1 MEEHIH
7 EFICKKK
14 KEIRPFHSI
23 LDEQERN
30 KLINLCGLAEKLVYG
45 SFEKFFD
52 EVVDDSEVDL
62 SKQKYFG
69 YLKSASTK

>member
-1 MEEHIH
+1 M
-7 EFICKKK
+7 
-14 KEIRPFHSI
+14 
-23 LDEQERN
+23 
-30 KLINLCGLAEKLVYG
+30 AEKLAYG

-69 YLKSASTK
+69 YLKSASTKEIFDRLEKILKERRQK

>member
-1 MEEHIH
+1 MEEHIY

-14 KEIRPFHSI
+14 QEIRPFHSI
-23 LDEQERN
+23 LDEQERS
-30 KLINLCGLAEKLVYG
+30 KLVHLCGLAEKLAYG

-52 EVVDDSEVDL
+52 EVVDDSEIDL
-62 SKQKYFG
+62 MKQKYFG